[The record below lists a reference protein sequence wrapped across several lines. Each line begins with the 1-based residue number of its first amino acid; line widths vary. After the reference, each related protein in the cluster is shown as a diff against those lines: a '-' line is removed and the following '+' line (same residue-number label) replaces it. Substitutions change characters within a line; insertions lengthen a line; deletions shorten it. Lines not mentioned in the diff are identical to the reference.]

1 MLGTII
7 NADVCPHYFFAGVMM
22 GLIDADVSFCKD
34 PQEVDRVKKFLKEHV
49 SKEER
54 QRAKAVN
61 FGLPGG
67 MGGRRLY
74 QHLRESGIKATL
86 QEAFQLR
93 EAWLRTFKEMNL
105 HFARTPLRQDPKERY
120 AWIPASDDDISTE
133 NNDPKADKRKGR
145 QLYEVTT
152 ITGFKRNRT
161 VINSCLNTEFQNPVA
176 HLAKEALWNFERAG
190 LGNRLLCFVHDE
202 ADYWAYPSEIRQL
215 APIVER
221 LWLEPGSRVFPHV
234 KLKCETSLSLYWD
247 KGGVELKDVE
257 WAANGEPILEP
268 PPFVQQAYAAKS
280 A

>member
-1 MLGTII
+1 
-7 NADVCPHYFFAGVMM
+7 
-22 GLIDADVSFCKD
+22 
-34 PQEVDRVKKFLKEHV
+34 
-49 SKEER
+49 
-54 QRAKAVN
+54 
-61 FGLPGG
+61 

-190 LGNRLLCFVHDE
+190 LGNRLLNFVHGIVDVKE
-202 ADYWAYPSEIRQL
+202 SEL
-215 APIVER
+215 LEVHNAR
-221 LWLEPGSRVFPHV
+221 LPDTGA
-234 KLKCETSLSLYWD
+234 KAETSV
-247 KGGVELKDVE
+247 GM
-257 WAANGEPILEP
+257 P
-268 PPFVQQAYAAKS
+268 QAETS
-280 A
+280 TREGR

>member
-1 MLGTII
+1 
-7 NADVCPHYFFAGVMM
+7 
-22 GLIDADVSFCKD
+22 
-34 PQEVDRVKKFLKEHV
+34 
-49 SKEER
+49 
-54 QRAKAVN
+54 
-61 FGLPGG
+61 

-105 HFARTPLRQDPKERY
+105 HFARTPLRQDPRERY

-202 ADYWAYPSEIRQL
+202 ADYWAYPNEVRQL

-221 LWLEPGSRVFPHV
+221 LWLEPGRRVFPHV
-234 KLKCETSLSLYWD
+234 MLKCETSLSLYWD

-257 WAANGEPILEP
+257 WTANGEPILEP

-280 A
+280 T